1 MYQHAAEFFDEHGEH
16 GKADRERELADR
28 EARDAET
35 DPREPVTGV
44 KSHHLICRSMEGVRS
59 VRRNPYRQVSILPG
73 VWQRRHSPVP
83 SGQSVR
89 KL

>member
-35 DPREPVTGV
+35 DPREPVAGM
-44 KSHHLICRSMEGVRS
+44 KSHHLIRRSMEHVRS
-59 VRRNPYRQVSILPG
+59 VRRDPYRQVSVLPA
-73 VWQRRHSPVP
+73 VRNRRHCPVR
-83 SGQSVR
+83 SCQSVR

>member
-1 MYQHAAEFFDEHGEH
+1 MHQHAAEFFDEHGKH

-28 EARDAET
+28 EAGDAET
-35 DPREPVTGV
+35 GPREPAAGM
-44 KSHHLICRSMEGVRS
+44 KSHHLTRRSMERAQS
-59 VRRNPYRQVSILPG
+59 VRRNPYRQVSVLLG
-73 VWQRRHSPVP
+73 VRHRRHSPVP